1 MLLALDTST
10 PLVSVALAQDGEVLT
25 AATSE
30 RPMQHGEQLAPMIGR
45 ALTEVGALRQDV
57 TAVAVGVGPGP
68 YTGLRVGIVTARTF
82 ALALGIPAYGVCS
95 LDVLAAAAVDR
106 GVAEPFVATSDARRK
121 ELFWAAYDEDG
132 VRTDGPAVGRPD
144 ALVEHLGRDLLVVG
158 AGPELYPG
166 AFGRTD
172 GPGRPDAATLALVVS
187 EERAELLDPEPIY
200 LRRPDAAVPSA
211 PKRVS

>member
-1 MLLALDTST
+1 VLLALDTST

-30 RPMQHGEQLAPMIGR
+30 RPMQHGEQLAPMIAR
-45 ALTEVGALRQDV
+45 ALGEVGALRQDV

-82 ALALGIPAYGVCS
+82 ALVLGIPVYGVCS
-95 LDVLAAAAVDR
+95 LDVLAAAAVDS
-106 GVAEPFVATSDARRK
+106 GVGEPFLATADARRR

-132 VRTDGPAVGRPD
+132 VRTDGPSVGRPET
-144 ALVEHLGRDLLVVG
+144 LPSDLLVVG
-158 AGPELYPG
+158 AGPGLYPG
-166 AFGRTD
+166 AFPRTG
-172 GPGRPDAATLALVVS
+172 GPQRPDAGTLALVVGD
-187 EERAELLDPEPIY
+187 ERAELVDPAPIY